1 MTTACMVGS
10 TIEKHHVA
18 LLIFRCFLMH
28 SADRTEKIRGDDEK
42 WCHTNAEIAGM
53 SPKSM

>member
-18 LLIFRCFLMH
+18 LLTFRCFLMH